1 MSLTPPS
8 ASAPASWYNFN
19 VSYHLDR
26 EGEALVAG
34 AFQSL
39 RHTVQTNLA
48 VLSVVSL
55 RLLAGGRSGQR
66 QLSLAVVARL
76 LPTAGTAHAREKRLR
91 WLSGCRRPSPLRSG
105 TSPPLPTGSEG
116 DPEPICRPPAPKL
129 ACGLEQKA
137 RFRITSA
144 ARRQEA
150 VGADLDLP
158 RCGDRYRFFPAAVTS
173 GALVTEI

>member
-8 ASAPASWYNFN
+8 ALAPASWYNFN
-19 VSYHLDR
+19 VSYHLDW

-66 QLSLAVVARL
+66 QL
-76 LPTAGTAHAREKRLR
+76 
-91 WLSGCRRPSPLRSG
+91 
-105 TSPPLPTGSEG
+105 PTGSEG

-129 ACGLEQKA
+129 ASGLEQKA
-137 RFRITSA
+137 RFRIASA

-158 RCGDRYRFFPAAVTS
+158 RCGDRYRFFPTAVTS